1 MHSNRHTH
9 RAAVPNTSDRT
20 VTILIMSVCILVL
33 CLLAVPYGSYGGVTN
48 VELSKIMQTLWNSD
62 TNRLVIDRD
71 IRINLQSKTSLY
83 SSTDLAPSR

>member
-9 RAAVPNTSDRT
+9 RAAVLDTSDRT
-20 VTILIMSVCILVL
+20 VTVLIMSVCILVL